1 MHVHNH
7 FYYNLTLY
15 LYNYLPGD
23 FIFFALPITLQLLHS
38 LVIPLVTISQSKFQ
52 ILCMQFSQ
60 ISNIF

>member
-52 ILCMQFSQ
+52 IPCM
-60 ISNIF
+60 